1 MDGLRSDLKQ
11 VSSDAQMEANASSL
25 MRERLNSELSELK
38 RWRADAERRLQSHSD
53 QKAGLE
59 EGLKKASAEKA
70 SLSEA
75 VEALERRAGLAGT
88 ELEGA
93 RRDAAELR
101 ASATAASLAR
111 DAVLRE
117 VEVLRGWKA
126 DAERSHGT
134 QTAGL
139 RAAYEEASRELVL
152 ARDEASS
159 LGTDLAALRL
169 ENETLLREVRLVG
182 DARASAEGRLRESS
196 DELARL
202 GAELDAKSADVG
214 ALTLMLKSIG
224 STAEH
229 EAAVEAMRRE
239 RSEVESKL
247 VSQEEALMKSK
258 AEKDDAVRKHA
269 VDMGRKNE
277 EINLIYG
284 DLAEAKTACSSL
296 EGIIKEMAG
305 ELNTK
310 DSALEAK
317 EEVIRDLRCQIDYF
331 EMISTLDTSH
341 AGIGGHRKQ
350 ASLMADQNTDKKV
363 RVSTLSA
370 SVSQSQCDS
379 SVQMAEPEELS
390 RLKNELEAADT
401 KIEELNREIVR
412 LTAECKG
419 KQEYIVNTDADV
431 SLLQGECEGH
441 LATIRERNNQIE
453 LLETKLNRHEIGATA
468 RYQEELLTISQER
481 DALRQSMSTQRADIS
496 RLESNNV
503 EILQD
508 ANELRA
514 WKEGA
519 EHLLEIT
526 SKDKMASEIL
536 AQKLI
541 DLEREVE
548 RQRSKH
554 QKAVK
559 ALAALEEA
567 LLVRVLVSA
576 FRCPWIWISP
586 LMMSDG

>member
-1 MDGLRSDLKQ
+1 MNLP
-11 VSSDAQMEANASSL
+11 
-25 MRERLNSELSELK
+25 EL
-38 RWRADAERRLQSHSD
+38 
-53 QKAGLE
+53 
-59 EGLKKASAEKA
+59 
-70 SLSEA
+70 
-75 VEALERRAGLAGT
+75 
-88 ELEGA
+88 
-93 RRDAAELR
+93 
-101 ASATAASLAR
+101 
-111 DAVLRE
+111 
-117 VEVLRGWKA
+117 
-126 DAERSHGT
+126 
-134 QTAGL
+134 
-139 RAAYEEASRELVL
+139 
-152 ARDEASS
+152 
-159 LGTDLAALRL
+159 
-169 ENETLLREVRLVG
+169 
-182 DARASAEGRLRESS
+182 
-196 DELARL
+196 
-202 GAELDAKSADVG
+202 
-214 ALTLMLKSIG
+214 
-224 STAEH
+224 
-229 EAAVEAMRRE
+229 
-239 RSEVESKL
+239 
-247 VSQEEALMKSK
+247 
-258 AEKDDAVRKHA
+258 
-269 VDMGRKNE
+269 
-277 EINLIYG
+277 
-284 DLAEAKTACSSL
+284 
-296 EGIIKEMAG
+296 
-305 ELNTK
+305 
-310 DSALEAK
+310 
-317 EEVIRDLRCQIDYF
+317 
-331 EMISTLDTSH
+331 
-341 AGIGGHRKQ
+341 
-350 ASLMADQNTDKKV
+350 
-363 RVSTLSA
+363 
-370 SVSQSQCDS
+370 SQSQCDS

>member
-1 MDGLRSDLKQ
+1 
-11 VSSDAQMEANASSL
+11 
-25 MRERLNSELSELK
+25 
-38 RWRADAERRLQSHSD
+38 
-53 QKAGLE
+53 
-59 EGLKKASAEKA
+59 
-70 SLSEA
+70 
-75 VEALERRAGLAGT
+75 
-88 ELEGA
+88 
-93 RRDAAELR
+93 
-101 ASATAASLAR
+101 
-111 DAVLRE
+111 
-117 VEVLRGWKA
+117 
-126 DAERSHGT
+126 
-134 QTAGL
+134 
-139 RAAYEEASRELVL
+139 
-152 ARDEASS
+152 
-159 LGTDLAALRL
+159 
-169 ENETLLREVRLVG
+169 
-182 DARASAEGRLRESS
+182 
-196 DELARL
+196 
-202 GAELDAKSADVG
+202 
-214 ALTLMLKSIG
+214 
-224 STAEH
+224 
-229 EAAVEAMRRE
+229 
-239 RSEVESKL
+239 
-247 VSQEEALMKSK
+247 
-258 AEKDDAVRKHA
+258 
-269 VDMGRKNE
+269 
-277 EINLIYG
+277 
-284 DLAEAKTACSSL
+284 
-296 EGIIKEMAG
+296 
-305 ELNTK
+305 
-310 DSALEAK
+310 
-317 EEVIRDLRCQIDYF
+317 
-331 EMISTLDTSH
+331 
-341 AGIGGHRKQ
+341 
-350 ASLMADQNTDKKV
+350 
-363 RVSTLSA
+363 
-370 SVSQSQCDS
+370 
-379 SVQMAEPEELS
+379 MAEPEELS

>member
-1 MDGLRSDLKQ
+1 MFTIGSSTFIANAAILEQEVESCLELLRQKDAAIDGLRSSHARTEAVLLAKEEEVDGLRSDLKQ

-25 MRERLNSELSELK
+25 MREMLNSELSELK

-88 ELEGA
+88 ELESA

-296 EGIIKEMAG
+296 EGMIKEMAG

-317 EEVIRDLRCQIDYF
+317 EEVIRDLRCQIDY
-331 EMISTLDTSH
+331 LDTSH

-370 SVSQSQCDS
+370 SVKGLAD
-379 SVQMAEPEELS
+379 EL
-390 RLKNELEAADT
+390 
-401 KIEELNREIVR
+401 
-412 LTAECKG
+412 
-419 KQEYIVNTDADV
+419 
-431 SLLQGECEGH
+431 
-441 LATIRERNNQIE
+441 
-453 LLETKLNRHEIGATA
+453 
-468 RYQEELLTISQER
+468 QER
-481 DALRQSMSTQRADIS
+481 KEAF
-496 RLESNNV
+496 NV
-503 EILQD
+503 NLPD
-508 ANELRA
+508 
-514 WKEGA
+514 
-519 EHLLEIT
+519 
-526 SKDKMASEIL
+526 
-536 AQKLI
+536 
-541 DLEREVE
+541 
-548 RQRSKH
+548 
-554 QKAVK
+554 
-559 ALAALEEA
+559 
-567 LLVRVLVSA
+567 
-576 FRCPWIWISP
+576 
-586 LMMSDG
+586 